1 MPGSDGGKLTLKDGA
16 CEVISRLIGT
26 LVQKMSVS
34 ATYFPK
40 RNPHEAGCQSRGELE
55 TGSLSQITA
64 GRQKSCDGKQI
75 FIQTITSHRIWRA
88 SIRAGASLEAA
99 KKKAPP
105 SRRGEVLPDWL
116 SGLGSSPEIRGTMTG
131 LARRQSSRK
140 VNALEIGTLPQKN

>member
-1 MPGSDGGKLTLKDGA
+1 MPGSDGGKLALKEGD

-26 LVQKMSVS
+26 LAQKMSVS

-40 RNPHEAGCQSRGELE
+40 RNPHEACCQWRGELE
-55 TGSLSQITA
+55 TGSLIQITED
-64 GRQKSCDGKQI
+64 RQKSCDRKQI
-75 FIQTITSHRIWRA
+75 FIEMIESHRRWRA
-88 SIRAGASLEAA
+88 SIRAGASLKAA

-131 LARRQSSRK
+131 LARRQSLRK